1 MQNNLDNH
9 QGHISQ
15 QFKTLVN
22 NMDSQQ
28 DVVTQLKETVQKV
41 KMLSV
46 VFFILKWDLIGNVS
60 DEWGV

>member
-28 DVVTQLKETVQKV
+28 DVMTQLKETVQKV

>member
-28 DVVTQLKETVQKV
+28 DVMTQLKETVQKV
-41 KMLSV
+41 KLLSV

>member
-28 DVVTQLKETVQKV
+28 DVMTQLKETVQKV

-46 VFFILKWDLIGNVS
+46 VFFILKWDLIGNVF

>member
-1 MQNNLDNH
+1 MQNNLDNL

-28 DVVTQLKETVQKV
+28 DVMTQLKETVQKV
-41 KMLSV
+41 KMLPIV
-46 VFFILKWDLIGNVS
+46 LFILRWDLIVNVS

>member
-46 VFFILKWDLIGNVS
+46 VFFILK
-60 DEWGV
+60 